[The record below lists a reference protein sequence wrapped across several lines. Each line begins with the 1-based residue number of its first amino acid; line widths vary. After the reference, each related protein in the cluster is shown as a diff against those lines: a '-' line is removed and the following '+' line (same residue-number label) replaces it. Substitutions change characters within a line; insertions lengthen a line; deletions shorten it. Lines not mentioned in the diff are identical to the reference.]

1 MYEYESRF
9 TKSGRSP
16 LSPCERMQ
24 ASSLRKTVSNPDQLT
39 LQKWR
44 IAGGERLQWRYWD
57 GDYVVFNPLS
67 GQTHL
72 LDIVTGKVLM
82 LIMSG
87 SSSATEFRSEIST
100 FLEVDDDNRL
110 SKSISDILSRLEEAG
125 LIEPLC

>member
-1 MYEYESRF
+1 
-9 TKSGRSP
+9 
-16 LSPCERMQ
+16 MQ

-44 IAGGERLQWRYWD
+44 IAGGERLQRRYWD